1 MSFIKNIGNSIKKW
15 LFPDFSHDTCPPWA
29 IDGSNFL
36 SIQNDKTLSAVNPNT
51 ALTFSTV
58 FACVRVIAETIATLP
73 LFVYKVNGNNKI
85 KAKDHCLY
93 SLLHDSPNEECTS
106 VSFIESL
113 ITQILLQ
120 GNGFV
125 EVVRDNFNRVT
136 ELYLIDSNKIKI
148 YRDSNGNKM
157 FEYSDDGEIITLSQS
172 QVMHIAG
179 LGWNGVIGY
188 SPIAMMRKQIT
199 TGLYQDNFALDF
211 FANGVKKVPIISHPD
226 KLSADA
232 KRNLKE
238 SFREAWEKGI
248 VVLEEGMKIDPITM
262 NLSDAQFLESRR
274 FSVEE
279 ICRVFRVPPHL
290 IGDLS
295 RSTNN
300 NIEHQSIEF
309 VTHTIRPWC
318 VRIEKALN
326 GYLLNNLERKKYN
339 IEFNLDG
346 LLRGDTLTRQQANQI
361 KLNNGVLTRN
371 EWRILENLNEVD
383 DEYGNEYFCSQQIRP
398 IKTIY
403 EEPKE
408 TEDNQN
414 FNINNNNKLEEEN
427 KNASKE

>member
-1 MSFIKNIGNSIKKW
+1 MSLIKNIGNYIKKW
-15 LFPDFSHDTCPPWA
+15 LFPDFSH

-58 FACVRVIAETIATLP
+58 FACVRVIAETISTLP
-73 LFVYKVNGNNKI
+73 LFVYKINGNNKV
-85 KAKDHCLY
+85 KAKDHSLY

-136 ELYLIDSNKIKI
+136 ELYLIDSNKIRI
-148 YRDSNGNKM
+148 FRDSNGNKM
-157 FEYSDDGEIITLSQS
+157 FEYSDDGKIITLSPL

-188 SPIAMMRKQIT
+188 SPIAMMRKQIA

-211 FANGVKKVPIISHPD
+211 FSNGVKKVPIISHPQ
-226 KLSADA
+226 KLSSDA
-232 KRNLKE
+232 KKNLKE

-326 GYLLNNLERKKYN
+326 GYLLSGSERKKYN

-371 EWRILENLNEVD
+371 EWRRQENLNEVD
-383 DEYGNEYFCSQQIRP
+383 DEYGDEYFVSQQIRP
-398 IKTIY
+398 IKSVY
-403 EEPKE
+403 AERHLFGE
-408 TEDNQN
+408 TSENEGNKD
-414 FNINNNNKLEEEN
+414 FNNENTEN
-427 KNASKE
+427 KASRTSE